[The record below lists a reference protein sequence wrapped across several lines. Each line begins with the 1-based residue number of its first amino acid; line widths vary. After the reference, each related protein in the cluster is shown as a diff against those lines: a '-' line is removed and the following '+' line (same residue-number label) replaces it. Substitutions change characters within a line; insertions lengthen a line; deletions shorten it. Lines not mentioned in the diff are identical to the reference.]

1 MTNLAWN
8 LLMPCRQ
15 RSCLKNISLSHPSK
29 TPLNFTVSIPEL
41 GDFLECILMALEN
54 KIVSFD
60 FILVLFSSHSQL
72 DRVHYDF
79 ILVPIRNWIEYNILL
94 RLCDTFLVLVQDY

>member
-1 MTNLAWN
+1 
-8 LLMPCRQ
+8 MPCRQ

-54 KIVSFD
+54 KIVSF
-60 FILVLFSSHSQL
+60 
-72 DRVHYDF
+72 
-79 ILVPIRNWIEYNILL
+79 E
-94 RLCDTFLVLVQDY
+94 LCYTMTSF